1 MKEMMMFK
9 RSVIAMAC
17 IFALSACGGG
27 GGGSPDVKSADT
39 LSKPAAPV
47 VAEDV
52 EEEVLPKEKK
62 DEEAVGG
69 APQADTQDTTAGKGG
84 QDMAAVSEENTGN
97 GGAATTDKPK
107 NEDEGA
113 QNDMPQ
119 NAADTD
125 SFTPNHTPASNM
137 PAGNME
143 NQAPDNGE
151 SAQPANQPDMANA
164 ADGMQGDDPSAGGQ
178 NAGNTA
184 AAESANQTGNNQP
197 AGSSDSAPASNPAP
211 ANGGSNF
218 GRVDLANG
226 IKLDSG
232 SENVTLT
239 HCKDKVCGSDF
250 LDEEAPSKSEFES
263 LSDEKKIEKY
273 KKDGEKFTNLV
284 ATEVQANGVN
294 KYVIIYKDKSAS
306 SSSAR
311 FRRSARLRRSLP
323 AEMPLIPVNQADTL
337 IVDGEAVSLT
347 GHSGN
352 IFAPEGNYRYL
363 TYGAE
368 KLSGGSYAL
377 RVQGEPAKGEMLAGT
392 AVYNGEVLHFHTEN
406 GRPYPTRGRFAAK
419 VDFGS
424 KSVDGIIDS
433 GDDLHMGTQKF
444 KAAIDGNGFKGTWTE
459 NGSGDVSGRF
469 YGPGGEEVAGKYS
482 YRPTDAEKGGFGVF
496 AGKKEQD

>member
-1 MKEMMMFK
+1 MFE

-47 VAEDV
+47 VAEK
-52 EEEVLPKEKK
+52 ETEVKE
-62 DEEAVGG
+62 D
-69 APQADTQDTTAGKGG
+69 APQAGSQGQGAPSTQGS
-84 QDMAAVSEENTGN
+84 QDMAAVSAENTGN

-107 NEDEGA
+107 NEDEGP

-119 NAADTD
+119 N
-125 SFTPNHTPASNM
+125 S
-137 PAGNME
+137 
-143 NQAPDNGE
+143 
-151 SAQPANQPDMANA
+151 
-164 ADGMQGDDPSAGGQ
+164 
-178 NAGNTA
+178 
-184 AAESANQTGNNQP
+184 AESANQTGNNQP
-197 AGSSDSAPASNPAP
+197 ADSSDSAPASNPAP

-226 IKLDSG
+226 VLIDGPSQ
-232 SENVTLT
+232 NITLT
-239 HCKDKVCGSDF
+239 HCKGDSCNGDNL
-250 LDEEAPSKSEFES
+250 LDEEAPSKSEFENLNES
-263 LSDEKKIEKY
+263 ERIEKY
-273 KKDGEKFTNLV
+273 KKDGKSDKFTNLV
-284 ATEVQANGVN
+284 ATAVQANGTN

-311 FRRSARLRRSLP
+311 FRRSARSRRSLP

-368 KLSGGSYAL
+368 KLPGGSYAL

-406 GRPYPTRGRFAAK
+406 GRPSPSGGRFAAK

-444 KAAIDGNGFKGTWTE
+444 KAVIDGNGFKGTWTE
-459 NGSGDVSGRF
+459 NGGGDVSGRF
-469 YGPGGEEVAGKYS
+469 YGPAGEEVAGKYS

>member
-1 MKEMMMFK
+1 MFE

-47 VAEDV
+47 VAEK
-52 EEEVLPKEKK
+52 ETEVKE
-62 DEEAVGG
+62 D
-69 APQADTQDTTAGKGG
+69 APQAGSQGQGAPSTQGS
-84 QDMAAVSEENTGN
+84 QDMAAVSAENTGN

-107 NEDEGA
+107 NEDEGP

-119 NAADTD
+119 N
-125 SFTPNHTPASNM
+125 S
-137 PAGNME
+137 
-143 NQAPDNGE
+143 
-151 SAQPANQPDMANA
+151 
-164 ADGMQGDDPSAGGQ
+164 
-178 NAGNTA
+178 
-184 AAESANQTGNNQP
+184 AESANQTGNNQP
-197 AGSSDSAPASNPAP
+197 ADSSDSAPASNPAP

-226 IKLDSG
+226 VLIDGPSQ
-232 SENVTLT
+232 NITLT
-239 HCKDKVCGSDF
+239 HCKGDSCNGDNL
-250 LDEEAPSKSEFES
+250 LDEEAPSKSEFENLNES
-263 LSDEKKIEKY
+263 ERIEKY
-273 KKDGEKFTNLV
+273 KKDGKSDKFTNLV
-284 ATEVQANGVN
+284 ATAVQANGTN

-311 FRRSARLRRSLP
+311 FRRSARSRRSLP

-368 KLSGGSYAL
+368 KLPGGSYAL

-406 GRPYPTRGRFAAK
+406 GRPYSTRGRFAAK

-459 NGSGDVSGRF
+459 NGGGDVSGRF
-469 YGPGGEEVAGKYS
+469 YGPAGEEVAGKYS

>member
-1 MKEMMMFK
+1 MFK

-17 IFALSACGGG
+17 IVALSACGGG

-39 LSKPAAPV
+39 PSKPAAPV
-47 VAEDV
+47 VSEKETEAKED
-52 EEEVLPKEKK
+52 
-62 DEEAVGG
+62 
-69 APQADTQDTTAGKGG
+69 APQAGSQGQGAPSAQGS

-97 GGAATTDKPK
+97 GGAATADNPK

-113 QNDMPQ
+113 QDDMPQ

-125 SFTPNHTPASNM
+125 SLTPNHTPASNM
-137 PAGNME
+137 PAVNME
-143 NQAPDNGE
+143 NQAPDTGE

-164 ADGMQGDDPSAGGQ
+164 VDGMQGDDPSAGGE

-184 AAESANQTGNNQP
+184 AQGANQTGNNQA
-197 AGSSDSAPASNPAP
+197 AGSSDPTPASNPATTNSGGDFGRTNV
-211 ANGGSNF
+211 ANGVLIDGPSQN
-218 GRVDLANG
+218 
-226 IKLDSG
+226 I
-232 SENVTLT
+232 TLT
-239 HCKDKVCGSDF
+239 HCKGDSCNGDNL
-250 LDEEAPSKSEFES
+250 LDEEAPSKSEFEK
-263 LSDEKKIEKY
+263 LSDEEKIKRY
-273 KKDGEKFTNLV
+273 KKDEQRENFVGLV
-284 ATEVQANGVN
+284 ADRVKKDGTN
-294 KYVIIYKDKSAS
+294 KYIIFYTDKPPT
-306 SSSAR
+306 
-311 FRRSARLRRSLP
+311 RSARSRRSLP

-377 RVQGEPAKGEMLAGT
+377 RVQGEPAKGEMLAGA

-444 KAAIDGNGFKGTWTE
+444 KAAINGNGFKGTWTE
-459 NGSGDVSGRF
+459 NGGGDVSGKF
-469 YGPGGEEVAGKYS
+469 YGPAGEEVAGKYS

>member
-1 MKEMMMFK
+1 MFE

-47 VAEDV
+47 VAEK
-52 EEEVLPKEKK
+52 ETEVKE
-62 DEEAVGG
+62 D
-69 APQADTQDTTAGKGG
+69 APQAGSQGQGAPSTQGS
-84 QDMAAVSEENTGN
+84 QDMAAVSAENTGN

-107 NEDEGA
+107 NEDEGP
-113 QNDMPQ
+113 QNDMLQ
-119 NAADTD
+119 N
-125 SFTPNHTPASNM
+125 S
-137 PAGNME
+137 
-143 NQAPDNGE
+143 
-151 SAQPANQPDMANA
+151 
-164 ADGMQGDDPSAGGQ
+164 
-178 NAGNTA
+178 
-184 AAESANQTGNNQP
+184 AESANQTGNNQP
-197 AGSSDSAPASNPAP
+197 ADSSDSAPASNPAP

-226 IKLDSG
+226 VLIDGPSQ
-232 SENVTLT
+232 NITLT
-239 HCKDKVCGSDF
+239 HCKGDSCNGDNL
-250 LDEEAPSKSEFES
+250 LDEEAPSKSEFENLNES
-263 LSDEKKIEKY
+263 ERIEKY
-273 KKDGEKFTNLV
+273 KKDGKSDKFTNLV
-284 ATEVQANGVN
+284 ATAVQANGTN

-306 SSSAR
+306 SSFAR
-311 FRRSARLRRSLP
+311 FRRSARSRRSLP

-368 KLSGGSYAL
+368 KLPGGSYAL

-406 GRPYPTRGRFAAK
+406 GRPYPTRGKFAAK

-459 NGSGDVSGRF
+459 NGGGDVSGRF
-469 YGPGGEEVAGKYS
+469 YGPAGEEVAGKYS

>member
-97 GGAATTDKPK
+97 GGAATADNPK

-113 QNDMPQ
+113 QDDMPQ

-125 SFTPNHTPASNM
+125 SLTPNHTPASNM
-137 PAGNME
+137 PAVNME
-143 NQAPDNGE
+143 
-151 SAQPANQPDMANA
+151 NQPDMANT
-164 ADGMQGDDPSAGGQ
+164 ADGMQGDDPSAGE

-184 AAESANQTGNNQP
+184 AQGANQAGNNQA
-197 AGSSDSAPASNPAP
+197 AGSSDSTPASNPATTNSGGDFGRTNV
-211 ANGGSNF
+211 ANGVLIDGPSQN
-218 GRVDLANG
+218 
-226 IKLDSG
+226 I
-232 SENVTLT
+232 TLT
-239 HCKDKVCGSDF
+239 HCKGDSCSGDNL
-250 LDEEAPSKSEFES
+250 LDEEAPSKSEFEK
-263 LSDEKKIEKY
+263 LSDADKINNY
-273 KKDGEKFTNLV
+273 KKDGKNNNKFVGLV
-284 ATEVQANGVN
+284 ADRVKKDGTN
-294 KYVIIYKDKSAS
+294 KYIIFYTDKPPT
-306 SSSAR
+306 
-311 FRRSARLRRSLP
+311 RSARSRRSLP

-459 NGSGDVSGRF
+459 NGGGDVSGRF

>member
-1 MKEMMMFK
+1 MFK

-17 IFALSACGGG
+17 IVALSACGGG

-39 LSKPAAPV
+39 PSKPAAPV
-47 VAEDV
+47 VAEK
-52 EEEVLPKEKK
+52 ETEVKE
-62 DEEAVGG
+62 D
-69 APQADTQDTTAGKGG
+69 APQAGSQGQGAPSAQGS
-84 QDMAAVSEENTGN
+84 QDMAAVSAENTGN

-107 NEDEGA
+107 NEDEGP

-125 SFTPNHTPASNM
+125 SLTPNHTPAPNM
-137 PAGNME
+137 PTGDMG
-143 NQAPDNGE
+143 NQAPDYGE
-151 SAQPANQPDMANA
+151 SAQPENQPDAANA
-164 ADGMQGDDPSAGGQ
+164 GDGMQGDDPSAGGE

-184 AAESANQTGNNQP
+184 AQGTNQAENNQA
-197 AGSSDSAPASNPAP
+197 AGSQNPASSTNPSTT
-211 ANGGSNF
+211 NSGGDF
-218 GRVDLANG
+218 GRT
-226 IKLDSG
+226 
-232 SENVTLT
+232 NVGNSVVIDGPSQNITLT
-239 HCKDKVCGSDF
+239 HCKDTVCGSNF
-250 LDEEAPSKSEFES
+250 LAEEAPSKSEFES
-263 LSDEKKIEKY
+263 LDDSGRINKY
-273 KKDGEKFTNLV
+273 KKDGQDKFTNLV
-284 ATEVQANGVN
+284 ATEVKANGTN
-294 KYVIIYKDKSAS
+294 KYVIIYKDKST
-306 SSSAR
+306 SSAR
-311 FRRSARLRRSLP
+311 VRRSARSRRSLP

-377 RVQGEPAKGEMLAGT
+377 SVQGEPAKGEMLAGA
-392 AVYNGEVLHFHTEN
+392 AVYNGEVLHFHMEN
-406 GRPYPTRGRFAAK
+406 GRPSPFRGRFAAK

-444 KAAIDGNGFKGTWTE
+444 KAAIDGNGFKGNWTE
-459 NGSGDVSGRF
+459 NGGGDVSGRF
-469 YGPGGEEVAGKYS
+469 YGPTGEEVAGKYS

>member
-1 MKEMMMFK
+1 MFK

-97 GGAATTDKPK
+97 GGAATADNPK
-107 NEDEGA
+107 NEDEA

-125 SFTPNHTPASNM
+125 SLTPNHTPAPNM

-143 NQAPDNGE
+143 NQAPDAGE

-164 ADGMQGDDPSAGGQ
+164 ADGIQGDDPSAGE

-184 AAESANQTGNNQP
+184 SAESANQTGNNQP

-218 GRVDLANG
+218 GRT
-226 IKLDSG
+226 
-232 SENVTLT
+232 NVGNSVVIDGPSQNITLT
-239 HCKDKVCGSDF
+239 HCKGDSCDNGNL
-250 LDEEAPSKSEFES
+250 LDEEAPSKSEFEK
-263 LSDEKKIEKY
+263 LSESERMEKY
-273 KKDGEKFTNLV
+273 KKDGKSNKFTGFV
-284 ATEVQANGVN
+284 ADRLQMKGTNQ
-294 KYVIIYKDKSAS
+294 YIIFYKPKPT
-306 SSSAR
+306 SSAR
-311 FRRSARLRRSLP
+311 FRRSARSRRSLP

-368 KLSGGSYAL
+368 KLPGGSYAL
-377 RVQGEPAKGEMLAGT
+377 RVQGEPSKGEMLAGT

-406 GRPYPTRGRFAAK
+406 GRPSPSRGRFAAK

-433 GDDLHMGTQKF
+433 GDGLHMGTQKF

-459 NGSGDVSGRF
+459 NGGGDVSGKF
-469 YGPGGEEVAGKYS
+469 YGPAGEEVAGKYS

>member
-1 MKEMMMFK
+1 MFE

-39 LSKPAAPV
+39 PSKPAAPV
-47 VAEDV
+47 VAEK
-52 EEEVLPKEKK
+52 ETEVKE
-62 DEEAVGG
+62 D
-69 APQADTQDTTAGKGG
+69 APQAGSQGQGAPSTQGS
-84 QDMAAVSEENTGN
+84 QDMAAVSAENTGN
-97 GGAATTDKPK
+97 GGSATTDKPK

-125 SFTPNHTPASNM
+125 SLTPNHTPAPNM
-137 PAGNME
+137 PTGDMG
-143 NQAPDNGE
+143 NQAPDAGE

-164 ADGMQGDDPSAGGQ
+164 ADGIQGDDPSAGE

-184 AAESANQTGNNQP
+184 SAESANQTGNNQS

-211 ANGGSNF
+211 ANGGGDF

-226 IKLDSG
+226 IKLDGG

-239 HCKDKVCGSDF
+239 HCKDKVCDRDF
-250 LDEEAPSKSEFES
+250 LDEEAPPKSEFES
-263 LSDEKKIEKY
+263 LDDSGRINKY
-273 KKDGEKFTNLV
+273 KKDGQDKFTNLV
-284 ATEVQANGVN
+284 ATEVKANGTN
-294 KYVIIYKDKSAS
+294 KYVIIYKDKST
-306 SSSAR
+306 SSAR
-311 FRRSARLRRSLP
+311 VRRSARSRRSLP

-337 IVDGEAVSLT
+337 IVDGKAVSLT

>member
-1 MKEMMMFK
+1 MFK

-17 IFALSACGGG
+17 IVALSACGGG

-39 LSKPAAPV
+39 PSKPAAPV
-47 VAEDV
+47 VAEK
-52 EEEVLPKEKK
+52 ETEVKE
-62 DEEAVGG
+62 D
-69 APQADTQDTTAGKGG
+69 APQAGSQGQGAPSTQGS
-84 QDMAAVSEENTGN
+84 QDMAAVSAENTGN

-107 NEDEGA
+107 NEDEGP

-119 NAADTD
+119 NA
-125 SFTPNHTPASNM
+125 
-137 PAGNME
+137 
-143 NQAPDNGE
+143 
-151 SAQPANQPDMANA
+151 
-164 ADGMQGDDPSAGGQ
+164 
-178 NAGNTA
+178 GNTA
-184 AAESANQTGNNQP
+184 AQGTNQAENNQVG
-197 AGSSDSAPASNPAP
+197 GSQNPAP
-211 ANGGSNF
+211 SSNPNATNGGNF

-226 IKLDSG
+226 VLIDGPSQ
-232 SENVTLT
+232 NITLT
-239 HCKDKVCGSDF
+239 HCKSDSCNGDN
-250 LDEEAPSKSEFES
+250 LLSEEAPSKSEFEQ
-263 LSDEKKIEKY
+263 LSDEDKIKKY
-273 KKDGEKFTNLV
+273 KKDGEKFTGLV
-284 ATEVQANGVN
+284 ADRLQMKGTNQ
-294 KYVIIYKDKSAS
+294 YIIFYKPKTT
-306 SSSAR
+306 SSAR
-311 FRRSARLRRSLP
+311 FRRSARSRRSLP
-323 AEMPLIPVNQADTL
+323 AEMPLISVNQADTL

-377 RVQGEPAKGEMLAGT
+377 SVQGEPAKGEMLAGT

-406 GRPYPTRGRFAAK
+406 GRSYPTKGRFAAK

-433 GDDLHMGTQKF
+433 GDDLHMGKQKF

-459 NGSGDVSGRF
+459 NGGGDVSGRF
-469 YGPGGEEVAGKYS
+469 YGPAGEEVAGKYS

>member
-1 MKEMMMFK
+1 MFK

-39 LSKPAAPV
+39 PSKPAAPV
-47 VAEDV
+47 VAEK
-52 EEEVLPKEKK
+52 ETEVKE
-62 DEEAVGG
+62 D
-69 APQADTQDTTAGKGG
+69 APQAGSQGQGAPSTQGS
-84 QDMAAVSEENTGN
+84 QDMAAVSAENTGN
-97 GGAATTDKPK
+97 GGAATTDNPK

-119 NAADTD
+119 NAA
-125 SFTPNHTPASNM
+125 
-137 PAGNME
+137 
-143 NQAPDNGE
+143 
-151 SAQPANQPDMANA
+151 
-164 ADGMQGDDPSAGGQ
+164 
-178 NAGNTA
+178 
-184 AAESANQTGNNQP
+184 ESANQTGNNQP
-197 AGSSDSAPASNPAP
+197 AGSQNPAP
-211 ANGGSNF
+211 STNPNATNGGGNF

-226 IKLDSG
+226 VLIDGPSQ
-232 SENVTLT
+232 NITLT
-239 HCKDKVCGSDF
+239 HCKGDSCNGDN
-250 LDEEAPSKSEFES
+250 LLAEEAPSKSEFEK
-263 LSDEKKIEKY
+263 LSDEDKISNY
-273 KKDGEKFTNLV
+273 KKDGKDKFVGLIADRVKKDGT
-284 ATEVQANGVN
+284 N
-294 KYVIIYKDKSAS
+294 KYIIFYTDKPPT
-306 SSSAR
+306 
-311 FRRSARLRRSLP
+311 RSARSRRSLP
-323 AEMPLIPVNQADTL
+323 AEIPLIPVNQADTL

-347 GHSGN
+347 GYSGN

-368 KLSGGSYAL
+368 KLSGGSYAF

-392 AVYNGEVLHFHTEN
+392 AVYNGEVLHFHMEN

-433 GDDLHMGTQKF
+433 GDDLHMGKQKF

-459 NGSGDVSGRF
+459 NGGGDVSGRF
-469 YGPGGEEVAGKYS
+469 YGPAGEEVAGKYS

>member
-1 MKEMMMFK
+1 MFE

-39 LSKPAAPV
+39 PSKPAAPV
-47 VAEDV
+47 VAEK
-52 EEEVLPKEKK
+52 ETEVKE
-62 DEEAVGG
+62 D
-69 APQADTQDTTAGKGG
+69 APQAGSQGQGAPSTQGS
-84 QDMAAVSEENTGN
+84 QDMAAVSAENTGN

-107 NEDEGA
+107 NEDEGP

-119 NAADTD
+119 NA
-125 SFTPNHTPASNM
+125 
-137 PAGNME
+137 
-143 NQAPDNGE
+143 
-151 SAQPANQPDMANA
+151 
-164 ADGMQGDDPSAGGQ
+164 
-178 NAGNTA
+178 GNTA
-184 AAESANQTGNNQP
+184 AQGTNQAENNQVG
-197 AGSSDSAPASNPAP
+197 GSQNPAP
-211 ANGGSNF
+211 SSNPNATNGGNF

-226 IKLDSG
+226 VLIDGPSQ
-232 SENVTLT
+232 NITLT
-239 HCKDKVCGSDF
+239 HCKSDSCNGDN
-250 LDEEAPSKSEFES
+250 LLSEEAPSKSEFEQ
-263 LSDEKKIEKY
+263 LSDEDKIKKY
-273 KKDGEKFTNLV
+273 KKDGEKFTGLV
-284 ATEVQANGVN
+284 ADRLQMKGTNQ
-294 KYVIIYKDKSAS
+294 YIIFYKPKTT
-306 SSSAR
+306 SSAR
-311 FRRSARLRRSLP
+311 FRRSARSRRSLP

-377 RVQGEPAKGEMLAGT
+377 SVQGEPAKGEMLAGT

-406 GRPYPTRGRFAAK
+406 GRSYPTKGRFAAK

-433 GDDLHMGTQKF
+433 GDDLHMGKQKF

-459 NGSGDVSGRF
+459 TSGGDVSGKF
-469 YGPGGEEVAGKYS
+469 YGPAGEEVAGKYS

>member
-1 MKEMMMFK
+1 MFK

-39 LSKPAAPV
+39 PSKPAAPV

-69 APQADTQDTTAGKGG
+69 APQADTQDATAGKGG
-84 QDMAAVSEENTGN
+84 QDMAAVSAENTGN
-97 GGAATTDKPK
+97 GGAAATDKPK
-107 NEDEGA
+107 NEDEGP

-125 SFTPNHTPASNM
+125 SLTPNHTPAPNM
-137 PAGNME
+137 PTVDMG
-143 NQAPDNGE
+143 NQAPDAGE
-151 SAQPANQPDMANA
+151 SAQPENQPNMANT
-164 ADGMQGDDPSAGGQ
+164 ADGMQGDDSSAGGET
-178 NAGNTA
+178 TA
-184 AAESANQTGNNQP
+184 DMAAQGANQAENNQA
-197 AGSSDSAPASNPAP
+197 AGSSDSTPASNPATT
-211 ANGGSNF
+211 NSGDDF
-218 GRVDLANG
+218 GRT
-226 IKLDSG
+226 
-232 SENVTLT
+232 NVGNSVVIDGPSQNITLT
-239 HCKDKVCGSDF
+239 HCKDKVCSSEL
-250 LDEEAPSKSEFES
+250 LDEEVLLKSEFEK
-263 LSDEKKIEKY
+263 LSNEEKIKQY
-273 KKDGEKFTNLV
+273 KKDGRDKFTNLV

-306 SSSAR
+306 SAQ
-311 FRRSARLRRSLP
+311 FRRSARSRRSLP
-323 AEMPLIPVNQADTL
+323 TEMPLIPINQADTL

-377 RVQGEPAKGEMLAGT
+377 SVQGEPAKGEMLAGT

-406 GRPYPTRGRFAAK
+406 GRSYPTRGRFAAK

-459 NGSGDVSGRF
+459 NGGGDVSGKF
-469 YGPGGEEVAGKYS
+469 YGPAGEEVAGKYS

>member
-1 MKEMMMFK
+1 MFK

-47 VAEDV
+47 VSEKETEAKED
-52 EEEVLPKEKK
+52 
-62 DEEAVGG
+62 
-69 APQADTQDTTAGKGG
+69 APQAGSQGQGAPSAQGG

-97 GGAATTDKPK
+97 GGAAATDKPK

-125 SFTPNHTPASNM
+125 SLTPNHTPASNM

-143 NQAPDNGE
+143 NQAPDAGE
-151 SAQPANQPDMANA
+151 SEQPANQPDMANT
-164 ADGMQGDDPSAGGQ
+164 ADGMQGDDPSAGGE

-184 AAESANQTGNNQP
+184 AQGTNQAENNQVG
-197 AGSSDSAPASNPAP
+197 GSQNPAP
-211 ANGGSNF
+211 SSNPNATNGGNF

-226 IKLDSG
+226 VLIDGPSQ
-232 SENVTLT
+232 NITLT
-239 HCKDKVCGSDF
+239 HCKSDSCNGDN
-250 LDEEAPSKSEFES
+250 LLSEEAPSKSEFEQ
-263 LSDEKKIEKY
+263 LSDEDKIKKY
-273 KKDGEKFTNLV
+273 KKDGEKFTGLV
-284 ATEVQANGVN
+284 ADRLQMKGTNQ
-294 KYVIIYKDKSAS
+294 YIIFYKPKTT
-306 SSSAR
+306 SSAR
-311 FRRSARLRRSLP
+311 FRRSARSRRSLP

-377 RVQGEPAKGEMLAGT
+377 SVQGKPAKGEMLAGT

-406 GRPYPTRGRFAAK
+406 GRSYPTRGRFAAK

-444 KAAIDGNGFKGTWTE
+444 KAAIDGNGFKGNWTE
-459 NGSGDVSGRF
+459 NGGGDVSGRF
-469 YGPGGEEVAGKYS
+469 YGPAGEEVAGKYS

>member
-1 MKEMMMFK
+1 MFK

-84 QDMAAVSEENTGN
+84 QDMAAVSAENTGN

-107 NEDEGA
+107 NEDEGP

-125 SFTPNHTPASNM
+125 SSTSNYTPAPNM
-137 PAGNME
+137 PAGDME

-151 SAQPANQPDMANA
+151 SAQPANQPDMENA
-164 ADGMQGDDPSAGGQ
+164 ADGIQGDDPSAGGE

-184 AAESANQTGNNQP
+184 AQGTNQAENNQA
-197 AGSSDSAPASNPAP
+197 AGSSDSASASNPAP
-211 ANGGSNF
+211 ANGGGDF

-226 IKLDSG
+226 IKLDGG

-250 LDEEAPSKSEFES
+250 LDEEAPSKSEFEK
-263 LSDEKKIEKY
+263 LSNEEKINKY
-273 KKDGEKFTNLV
+273 KKNGGKFTGLV
-284 ATEVQANGVN
+284 ATRVENNGLN
-294 KYVIIYKDKSAS
+294 QYTIIYQAQPT
-306 SSSAR
+306 
-311 FRRSARLRRSLP
+311 RSARSRRSRRSLP

-406 GRPYPTRGRFAAK
+406 GHSYPTKGRFAAK

-433 GDDLHMGTQKF
+433 GDDLHMGKQKF

-459 NGSGDVSGRF
+459 NGGGDVSGRF
-469 YGPGGEEVAGKYS
+469 YGPAGEEVAGKYS

>member
-1 MKEMMMFK
+1 MFE

-39 LSKPAAPV
+39 PSKPAAPV
-47 VAEDV
+47 VAE
-52 EEEVLPKEKK
+52 KETDAKE
-62 DEEAVGG
+62 D
-69 APQADTQDTTAGKGG
+69 APQAGSQGQGAPSAQGS

-97 GGAATTDKPK
+97 GGAATADNPK

-119 NAADTD
+119 NAA
-125 SFTPNHTPASNM
+125 
-137 PAGNME
+137 
-143 NQAPDNGE
+143 
-151 SAQPANQPDMANA
+151 
-164 ADGMQGDDPSAGGQ
+164 
-178 NAGNTA
+178 
-184 AAESANQTGNNQP
+184 ESANQTGNNQP
-197 AGSSDSAPASNPAP
+197 AGSQNPAP
-211 ANGGSNF
+211 STNPNATNGGGDFGRTNVANGVLIDGPSQN
-218 GRVDLANG
+218 
-226 IKLDSG
+226 I
-232 SENVTLT
+232 TLT
-239 HCKDKVCGSDF
+239 HCKDTVCGSNF
-250 LDEEAPSKSEFES
+250 LAEEAPSKSEFES
-263 LSDEKKIEKY
+263 LDDSGRINKY
-273 KKDGEKFTNLV
+273 KKDGQDKFTNLV
-284 ATEVQANGVN
+284 ATEVKANGTN
-294 KYVIIYKDKSAS
+294 KYVIIYKDKST
-306 SSSAR
+306 SSAR
-311 FRRSARLRRSLP
+311 VRRSARSRRSLP

-377 RVQGEPAKGEMLAGT
+377 SVQGKPAKGEMLAGT

-406 GRPYPTRGRFAAK
+406 GRSYPTRGRFAAK

-444 KAAIDGNGFKGTWTE
+444 KAAIDGNGFKGNWTE
-459 NGSGDVSGRF
+459 SGGGDVSGRF
-469 YGPGGEEVAGKYS
+469 YGPAGEEVAGKYS

>member
-9 RSVIAMAC
+9 HSVIAMAC

-39 LSKPAAPV
+39 PSKPAAPV
-47 VAEDV
+47 VFEKETEAKED
-52 EEEVLPKEKK
+52 
-62 DEEAVGG
+62 
-69 APQADTQDTTAGKGG
+69 APQAGSQGQGAPSAQGS

-97 GGAATTDKPK
+97 GGAATADKPK

-113 QNDMPQ
+113 QDDMPQ
-119 NAADTD
+119 KAADTD
-125 SFTPNHTPASNM
+125 SLTPNHTPAPNM
-137 PAGNME
+137 PAGDMG
-143 NQAPDNGE
+143 NQAPDSGE

-164 ADGMQGDDPSAGGQ
+164 ADGIQGDDPSVGE
-178 NAGNTA
+178 NAGDQA
-184 AAESANQTGNNQP
+184 ANQAENNQVG
-197 AGSSDSAPASNPAP
+197 GSQNPAP
-211 ANGGSNF
+211 STNPSTTNGGDF

-226 IKLDSG
+226 IKLDGG

-250 LDEEAPSKSEFES
+250 LDEEAPPKSEFES
-263 LSDEKKIEKY
+263 LSDEERIKKY
-273 KKDGEKFTNLV
+273 KKNGGKFTGLV
-284 ATEVQANGVN
+284 ATRVENNGLN
-294 KYVIIYKDKSAS
+294 QYTIIYQAQPT
-306 SSSAR
+306 
-311 FRRSARLRRSLP
+311 RSARSRRSRRSLP

-368 KLSGGSYAL
+368 KLPGGSYAL
-377 RVQGEPAKGEMLAGT
+377 SVQGEPAKGEMLAGT

-406 GRPYPTRGRFAAK
+406 GRPYPSRGRFAAK

-459 NGSGDVSGRF
+459 NGSGDVSGKF
-469 YGPGGEEVAGKYS
+469 YGPAGEEVAGKYS

>member
-1 MKEMMMFK
+1 MFK

-39 LSKPAAPV
+39 PSKPAAPV
-47 VAEDV
+47 VAE
-52 EEEVLPKEKK
+52 KET
-62 DEEAVGG
+62 EAKED
-69 APQADTQDTTAGKGG
+69 APQAGSQGQGAPSTQGS
-84 QDMAAVSEENTGN
+84 QDMAAVSAENTGN
-97 GGAATTDKPK
+97 GGAATTDNPK

-119 NAADTD
+119 NAA
-125 SFTPNHTPASNM
+125 
-137 PAGNME
+137 
-143 NQAPDNGE
+143 
-151 SAQPANQPDMANA
+151 
-164 ADGMQGDDPSAGGQ
+164 
-178 NAGNTA
+178 
-184 AAESANQTGNNQP
+184 ESANQTGNNQP
-197 AGSSDSAPASNPAP
+197 AGSQNPAP
-211 ANGGSNF
+211 STNPNATNGGGNF

-226 IKLDSG
+226 VLIDGPSQ
-232 SENVTLT
+232 NITLT
-239 HCKDKVCGSDF
+239 HCKGDSCNGDNL
-250 LDEEAPSKSEFES
+250 LDEEAPSKSEFEK
-263 LSDEKKIEKY
+263 LSESERMEKY
-273 KKDGEKFTNLV
+273 KKDGKDKFVGLV
-284 ATEVQANGVN
+284 ATTVKMEGTN
-294 KYVIIYKDKSAS
+294 KYIIFYTDKPPT
-306 SSSAR
+306 
-311 FRRSARLRRSLP
+311 RSARSRRSLP
-323 AEMPLIPVNQADTL
+323 VEMPLIPVNQTDTL

-406 GRPYPTRGRFAAK
+406 GRSYPTKGRFAAK

-459 NGSGDVSGRF
+459 NGGGDVSGRF
-469 YGPGGEEVAGKYS
+469 YGPAGEEVAGKYS

>member
-9 RSVIAMAC
+9 HSVIAMAC

-47 VAEDV
+47 VSEKETEAKED
-52 EEEVLPKEKK
+52 
-62 DEEAVGG
+62 
-69 APQADTQDTTAGKGG
+69 APQAGSQGQGAPSAQGS

-97 GGAATTDKPK
+97 GGAATADNPK

-113 QNDMPQ
+113 QDDMPQ
-119 NAADTD
+119 KAAGTD
-125 SFTPNHTPASNM
+125 SLTPNHTPAPNM

-143 NQAPDNGE
+143 NQ
-151 SAQPANQPDMANA
+151 PDMANT
-164 ADGMQGDDPSAGGQ
+164 ADGMHGDDPSAGGE

-184 AAESANQTGNNQP
+184 AQGVNQAENNQA
-197 AGSSDSAPASNPAP
+197 AGSSDSTPASNPAP
-211 ANGGSNF
+211 TNGGGDFGRTNVANGVLIDGPSQN
-218 GRVDLANG
+218 
-226 IKLDSG
+226 I
-232 SENVTLT
+232 TLT
-239 HCKDKVCGSDF
+239 HCKGDSCNGDNL

-263 LSDEKKIEKY
+263 LNDSGRIDKY
-273 KKDGEKFTNLV
+273 KKDGQDKFTNLV
-284 ATEVQANGVN
+284 ATKVEKKGLN
-294 KYVIIYKDKSAS
+294 KYIIFYTDNPPT
-306 SSSAR
+306 
-311 FRRSARLRRSLP
+311 RSARSRRSLP

-337 IVDGEAVSLT
+337 IVDGEAVILT

-392 AVYNGEVLHFHTEN
+392 AVYNGEVLHFHMEN
-406 GRPYPTRGRFAAK
+406 GRPYPSRGRFAAK

-444 KAAIDGNGFKGTWTE
+444 KAVIDGNGFKGTWTE

-469 YGPGGEEVAGKYS
+469 YGPAGEEVAGKYS

>member
-1 MKEMMMFK
+1 MFK

-47 VAEDV
+47 VSEKETEAKED
-52 EEEVLPKEKK
+52 
-62 DEEAVGG
+62 
-69 APQADTQDTTAGKGG
+69 APQAGSQGQGAPSAQGS

-97 GGAATTDKPK
+97 GGAATADNPK

-113 QNDMPQ
+113 QDDMPQ
-119 NAADTD
+119 KAAGTD
-125 SFTPNHTPASNM
+125 SSTPNHTPAPNM

-143 NQAPDNGE
+143 NQ
-151 SAQPANQPDMANA
+151 PDMANT
-164 ADGMQGDDPSAGGQ
+164 ADGMQGDDPSAGE

-184 AAESANQTGNNQP
+184 AQGANQAENNQA
-197 AGSSDSAPASNPAP
+197 AGSQNPASSTNPSTT
-211 ANGGSNF
+211 NSGGDF
-218 GRVDLANG
+218 GRT
-226 IKLDSG
+226 
-232 SENVTLT
+232 NVGNSVVIDGPSQNITLT
-239 HCKDKVCGSDF
+239 HCKDKVCGSEF
-250 LDEEAPSKSEFES
+250 LYEEAPSKSEFEK
-263 LSDEKKIEKY
+263 LSNEEKINKY
-273 KKDGEKFTNLV
+273 KKNGGKFTGLV
-284 ATEVQANGVN
+284 ATRVENNGLN
-294 KYVIIYKDKSAS
+294 QYTIIYQAQPT
-306 SSSAR
+306 
-311 FRRSARLRRSLP
+311 RSARSRRSRRSLP

-377 RVQGEPAKGEMLAGT
+377 SVQGEPAKGEMLAGA
-392 AVYNGEVLHFHTEN
+392 AVYNGEVLHFHMEN
-406 GRPYPTRGRFAAK
+406 GRPSPFRGRFAAK

-444 KAAIDGNGFKGTWTE
+444 KAAIDGNGFKGNWTE
-459 NGSGDVSGRF
+459 NGGGDVSGRF
-469 YGPGGEEVAGKYS
+469 YGPTGEEVAGKYS

>member
-1 MKEMMMFK
+1 MFK

-47 VAEDV
+47 VSEKETEAKED
-52 EEEVLPKEKK
+52 
-62 DEEAVGG
+62 
-69 APQADTQDTTAGKGG
+69 APQAGSQGQGAPSAQGG

-97 GGAATTDKPK
+97 GGAAATDKPK

-125 SFTPNHTPASNM
+125 SLTPNHTPASNM

-151 SAQPANQPDMANA
+151 SAQPENQPDAANA
-164 ADGMQGDDPSAGGQ
+164 GDGIQGDDPSAGGE

-211 ANGGSNF
+211 ANGGGDF
-218 GRVDLANG
+218 GRT
-226 IKLDSG
+226 
-232 SENVTLT
+232 NVGNSVVIDGPSQNITLT
-239 HCKDKVCGSDF
+239 HCKGDSCDGDNL
-250 LDEEAPSKSEFES
+250 LDEEAPSKSEFDNLSES
-263 LSDEKKIEKY
+263 ERMEKY
-273 KKDGEKFTNLV
+273 KKDGKSDKFTGFV
-284 ATEVQANGVN
+284 ADKLQMKGTNQ
-294 KYVIIYKDKSAS
+294 YIIFYKPKTT
-306 SSSAR
+306 SSAR
-311 FRRSARLRRSLP
+311 FRRSARSRRSLP

-337 IVDGEAVSLT
+337 IVDGEAVILT

-368 KLSGGSYAL
+368 KLPGGSYAL

-406 GRPYPTRGRFAAK
+406 GRPSPSRGRFAAK

-433 GDDLHMGTQKF
+433 GDGLHMGTQKF

-459 NGSGDVSGRF
+459 NGGGDVSGRF
-469 YGPGGEEVAGKYS
+469 YGPTGEEVAGKYS
-482 YRPTDAEKGGFGVF
+482 YRPTDAGKGGFGVF
-496 AGKKEQD
+496 VGKKEQD

>member
-1 MKEMMMFK
+1 MFK

-27 GGGSPDVKSADT
+27 GGGSPDVKLADT

-47 VAEDV
+47 VAEDAG
-52 EEEVLPKEKK
+52 EEVLPKEKK

-69 APQADTQDTTAGKGG
+69 APQADTQDATAGENS
-84 QDMAAVSEENTGN
+84 QDMAAVSAENTGN
-97 GGAATTDKPK
+97 GGSATTDKPK
-107 NEDEGA
+107 NEDEGP

-125 SFTPNHTPASNM
+125 SLTPNHTPAPNM
-137 PAGNME
+137 PTGDMG
-143 NQAPDNGE
+143 NQAPDSGE

-164 ADGMQGDDPSAGGQ
+164 ADGIQGDDPSVGE

-184 AAESANQTGNNQP
+184 AQGTNQAENNQA

-226 IKLDSG
+226 IKLDGG

-263 LSDEKKIEKY
+263 LDDSGRINKY
-273 KKDGEKFTNLV
+273 KKDGQDKFTNLV
-284 ATEVQANGVN
+284 ATEVKANGTN
-294 KYVIIYKDKSAS
+294 KYVIIYKDKSTS
-306 SSSAR
+306 SVR
-311 FRRSARLRRSLP
+311 VRRSARSRRSLP

-377 RVQGEPAKGEMLAGT
+377 SVQGEPAKGEMLAGT

-406 GRPYPTRGRFAAK
+406 GRPSPFRGRFAAK

-433 GDDLHMGTQKF
+433 GDDLHMGKQKF
-444 KAAIDGNGFKGTWTE
+444 KAAIDGNGFKGNWTE
-459 NGSGDVSGRF
+459 NGGGDVSGRF
-469 YGPGGEEVAGKYS
+469 YGPAGEEVAGKYS

>member
-1 MKEMMMFK
+1 MAETIPAALNMKGMMMFK

-17 IFALSACGGG
+17 IVALSACGGG

-39 LSKPAAPV
+39 PSKPAAPV
-47 VAEDV
+47 VAEK
-52 EEEVLPKEKK
+52 ETEVKE
-62 DEEAVGG
+62 D
-69 APQADTQDTTAGKGG
+69 APQAGSQGQGAPSTQGS
-84 QDMAAVSEENTGN
+84 QDMAAVSAENTGN

-107 NEDEGA
+107 NEDEGP

-119 NAADTD
+119 NA
-125 SFTPNHTPASNM
+125 
-137 PAGNME
+137 
-143 NQAPDNGE
+143 
-151 SAQPANQPDMANA
+151 
-164 ADGMQGDDPSAGGQ
+164 
-178 NAGNTA
+178 GNTA
-184 AAESANQTGNNQP
+184 AQGTNQAENNQVG
-197 AGSSDSAPASNPAP
+197 GSQNPAP
-211 ANGGSNF
+211 SSNPNATNGGNF

-226 IKLDSG
+226 VLIDGPSQ
-232 SENVTLT
+232 NITLT
-239 HCKDKVCGSDF
+239 HCKSDSCNGDN
-250 LDEEAPSKSEFES
+250 LLSEEAPSKSEFEQ
-263 LSDEKKIEKY
+263 LSDEDKIKKY
-273 KKDGEKFTNLV
+273 KKDGEKFTGLV
-284 ATEVQANGVN
+284 ADRLQMKGTNQ
-294 KYVIIYKDKSAS
+294 YIIFYKPKTT
-306 SSSAR
+306 SSAR
-311 FRRSARLRRSLP
+311 FRRSARSRRSLP

-377 RVQGEPAKGEMLAGT
+377 SVQGKPAKGEMLAGT

-406 GRPYPTRGRFAAK
+406 GRSYPTRGRFAAK

-444 KAAIDGNGFKGTWTE
+444 KAAIDGNGFKGNWTE
-459 NGSGDVSGRF
+459 NGGGDVSGRF
-469 YGPGGEEVAGKYS
+469 YGPAGEEVAGKYS

>member
-1 MKEMMMFK
+1 MFK
-9 RSVIAMAC
+9 RSVIVMAC

-47 VAEDV
+47 VAEDAG
-52 EEEVLPKEKK
+52 EEVLPKEKK

-69 APQADTQDTTAGKGG
+69 APQADTQDATAGENS
-84 QDMAAVSEENTGN
+84 QDMAAVSAENTGN
-97 GGAATTDKPK
+97 GGSATTDKPK
-107 NEDEGA
+107 NEDEGP

-125 SFTPNHTPASNM
+125 SLTPNHTPAPNM
-137 PAGNME
+137 PTGDMG
-143 NQAPDNGE
+143 NQAPDSGE

-164 ADGMQGDDPSAGGQ
+164 ADGIQGDDPSVGE

-184 AAESANQTGNNQP
+184 AQGTNQAENNQA

-226 IKLDSG
+226 IKLDGG

-263 LSDEKKIEKY
+263 LDDSGRINKY
-273 KKDGEKFTNLV
+273 KKDGQDKFTNLV
-284 ATEVQANGVN
+284 ATEVKANGTN
-294 KYVIIYKDKSAS
+294 KYVIIYKDKSTS
-306 SSSAR
+306 SVR
-311 FRRSARLRRSLP
+311 VRRSARSRRSLP

-377 RVQGEPAKGEMLAGT
+377 SVQGEPAKGEMLAGT

-406 GRPYPTRGRFAAK
+406 GRPSPFRGRFAAK

-433 GDDLHMGTQKF
+433 GDDLHMGKQKF
-444 KAAIDGNGFKGTWTE
+444 KAAIDGNGFKGNWTE
-459 NGSGDVSGRF
+459 NGGGDVSGRF
-469 YGPGGEEVAGKYS
+469 YGPAGEEVAGKYS

>member
-1 MKEMMMFK
+1 MFE

-27 GGGSPDVKSADT
+27 GGGSPDVKLADT
-39 LSKPAAPV
+39 PSKPAAPV
-47 VAEDV
+47 VAEK
-52 EEEVLPKEKK
+52 ETEVKE
-62 DEEAVGG
+62 D
-69 APQADTQDTTAGKGG
+69 APQAGSQGQGAPSTQGS
-84 QDMAAVSEENTGN
+84 QDMAAVSAENTGN
-97 GGAATTDKPK
+97 GGSATTDKPK

-125 SFTPNHTPASNM
+125 SLTPDHTTAPNM
-137 PAGNME
+137 PAGDMG

-164 ADGMQGDDPSAGGQ
+164 ADGMQGDNPSAGGE

-211 ANGGSNF
+211 ANGGSDF
-218 GRVDLANG
+218 GRT
-226 IKLDSG
+226 
-232 SENVTLT
+232 NVGNSVVIDGPSQNITLT
-239 HCKDKVCGSDF
+239 HCKGDPCNGDNL
-250 LDEEAPSKSEFES
+250 LDEEAPSKSEFEK
-263 LSDEKKIEKY
+263 LSDAEKINKY
-273 KKDGEKFTNLV
+273 KKNGGKFTGLV
-284 ATEVQANGVN
+284 ATRVENNGLN
-294 KYVIIYKDKSAS
+294 QYTIIYQAQPT
-306 SSSAR
+306 
-311 FRRSARLRRSLP
+311 RSARSRRSLP

-337 IVDGEAVSLT
+337 IVDGEVVSLT

>member
-1 MKEMMMFK
+1 MFE

-47 VAEDV
+47 VSEKETEAKED
-52 EEEVLPKEKK
+52 
-62 DEEAVGG
+62 
-69 APQADTQDTTAGKGG
+69 APQAGSQGQGAPSAQGS

-97 GGAATTDKPK
+97 GGAATADNPK

-113 QNDMPQ
+113 QDDMPQ
-119 NAADTD
+119 KAAGTD
-125 SFTPNHTPASNM
+125 SSTPNHTPAPNM

-143 NQAPDNGE
+143 NQ
-151 SAQPANQPDMANA
+151 PDMANT
-164 ADGMQGDDPSAGGQ
+164 ADRMQGDDPSAGE

-184 AAESANQTGNNQP
+184 AQGANQAENNQA
-197 AGSSDSAPASNPAP
+197 AGSSDSTPASNPAP
-211 ANGGSNF
+211 TNGGGDFGRTNVANGVLIDGPSQN
-218 GRVDLANG
+218 
-226 IKLDSG
+226 I
-232 SENVTLT
+232 TLT
-239 HCKDKVCGSDF
+239 HCKGDSCSGDNL
-250 LDEEAPSKSEFES
+250 LDEEAPSKSEFEK
-263 LSDEKKIEKY
+263 LSDADKINNY
-273 KKDGEKFTNLV
+273 KKDGKNNNKFVGLV
-284 ATEVQANGVN
+284 ADRVKKDGTN
-294 KYVIIYKDKSAS
+294 KYIIFYTDNPPT
-306 SSSAR
+306 
-311 FRRSARLRRSLP
+311 RSARSRRSRRSLP

-406 GRPYPTRGRFAAK
+406 GRPYPSGGRFAAK

-459 NGSGDVSGRF
+459 NGGGDVSGRF
-469 YGPGGEEVAGKYS
+469 YGPAGEEVAGKYS
-482 YRPTDAEKGGFGVF
+482 YHPTDAEKGGFGVF

>member
-1 MKEMMMFK
+1 MFE

-47 VAEDV
+47 VAEK
-52 EEEVLPKEKK
+52 ETEVKE
-62 DEEAVGG
+62 D
-69 APQADTQDTTAGKGG
+69 APQAGSQGQGAPSTQGS
-84 QDMAAVSEENTGN
+84 QDMAAVSAENTGN

-107 NEDEGA
+107 NEDEGP
-113 QNDMPQ
+113 QNDMLQ
-119 NAADTD
+119 N
-125 SFTPNHTPASNM
+125 S
-137 PAGNME
+137 
-143 NQAPDNGE
+143 
-151 SAQPANQPDMANA
+151 
-164 ADGMQGDDPSAGGQ
+164 
-178 NAGNTA
+178 
-184 AAESANQTGNNQP
+184 AESANQTGNNQP
-197 AGSSDSAPASNPAP
+197 ADSSDSAPASNPAP

-226 IKLDSG
+226 VLIDGPSQ
-232 SENVTLT
+232 NITLT
-239 HCKDKVCGSDF
+239 HCKGDSCNGDNL
-250 LDEEAPSKSEFES
+250 LDEEAPSKSEFENLNES
-263 LSDEKKIEKY
+263 ERIEKY
-273 KKDGEKFTNLV
+273 KKDGKSDKFTNLV
-284 ATEVQANGVN
+284 ATAVQANGTN

-306 SSSAR
+306 SSFAR
-311 FRRSARLRRSLP
+311 FRRSARSRRSLP

-368 KLSGGSYAL
+368 KLPGGSYAL

-459 NGSGDVSGRF
+459 NGGGDVSGRF
-469 YGPGGEEVAGKYS
+469 YGPAGEEVAGKYS

-496 AGKKEQD
+496 AGKKEKD

>member
-1 MKEMMMFK
+1 MFK

-47 VAEDV
+47 VSEKETEAKED
-52 EEEVLPKEKK
+52 
-62 DEEAVGG
+62 
-69 APQADTQDTTAGKGG
+69 APQAGSQGQGAPSAQGG

-97 GGAATTDKPK
+97 GGAAATDKPK

-119 NAADTD
+119 NAA
-125 SFTPNHTPASNM
+125 
-137 PAGNME
+137 
-143 NQAPDNGE
+143 
-151 SAQPANQPDMANA
+151 
-164 ADGMQGDDPSAGGQ
+164 
-178 NAGNTA
+178 
-184 AAESANQTGNNQP
+184 ESANQTGNNQP
-197 AGSSDSAPASNPAP
+197 ADSSDSAPASNPAP

-226 IKLDSG
+226 VLIDGPSQ
-232 SENVTLT
+232 NITLT
-239 HCKDKVCGSDF
+239 HCKGDSCNGDNL
-250 LDEEAPSKSEFES
+250 LDEEAPSKSEFENLNES
-263 LSDEKKIEKY
+263 ERIEKY
-273 KKDGEKFTNLV
+273 KKDGKSDKFTNLV
-284 ATEVQANGVN
+284 ATAVQANGTN

-311 FRRSARLRRSLP
+311 FRRSARSRRSLP

-368 KLSGGSYAL
+368 KLPGGSYAL

-444 KAAIDGNGFKGTWTE
+444 KAVIDGNGFKGTWTE
-459 NGSGDVSGRF
+459 NGGGDVSGRF
-469 YGPGGEEVAGKYS
+469 YGPAGEEVAGKYS

>member
-1 MKEMMMFK
+1 MFE

-39 LSKPAAPV
+39 PSKPAAPV
-47 VAEDV
+47 VAE
-52 EEEVLPKEKK
+52 KETDAKE
-62 DEEAVGG
+62 D
-69 APQADTQDTTAGKGG
+69 APQAGSQGQGAPSAQGS

-97 GGAATTDKPK
+97 GGAATADNPK

-119 NAADTD
+119 NAA
-125 SFTPNHTPASNM
+125 
-137 PAGNME
+137 
-143 NQAPDNGE
+143 
-151 SAQPANQPDMANA
+151 
-164 ADGMQGDDPSAGGQ
+164 
-178 NAGNTA
+178 
-184 AAESANQTGNNQP
+184 ESANQTGNNQP
-197 AGSSDSAPASNPAP
+197 AGSQNPAP
-211 ANGGSNF
+211 STNPNATNGGGDFGRTNVANGVLIDGPSQN
-218 GRVDLANG
+218 
-226 IKLDSG
+226 I
-232 SENVTLT
+232 TLT
-239 HCKDKVCGSDF
+239 HCKDTVCGSNF
-250 LDEEAPSKSEFES
+250 LAEEAPSKSEFES
-263 LSDEKKIEKY
+263 LDDSGRINKY
-273 KKDGEKFTNLV
+273 KKDGQDKFTNLV
-284 ATEVQANGVN
+284 ATEVKANGTN
-294 KYVIIYKDKSAS
+294 KYVIIYKDKST
-306 SSSAR
+306 SSAR
-311 FRRSARLRRSLP
+311 VRRSARSRRSLP

-377 RVQGEPAKGEMLAGT
+377 SVQGKPAKGEMLAGT

-406 GRPYPTRGRFAAK
+406 GRSYPTRGRFAAK

-444 KAAIDGNGFKGTWTE
+444 KAAIDGNGFKGNWTE
-459 NGSGDVSGRF
+459 NGGGDVSGRF
-469 YGPGGEEVAGKYS
+469 YGPAGEEVAGKYS

>member
-1 MKEMMMFK
+1 MFK

-62 DEEAVGG
+62 DEEAVSG
-69 APQADTQDTTAGKGG
+69 APQADTQDTPTGKGG

-97 GGAATTDKPK
+97 GGAATADNPK

-113 QNDMPQ
+113 QDDMPQ
-119 NAADTD
+119 KAADTD
-125 SFTPNHTPASNM
+125 SLTPNHTPAPNM

-143 NQAPDNGE
+143 NQ
-151 SAQPANQPDMANA
+151 PDMANT
-164 ADGMQGDDPSAGGQ
+164 ADGMQGDDPSVGE
-178 NAGNTA
+178 NAGNMA
-184 AAESANQTGNNQP
+184 AQGANQAGNNQA
-197 AGSSDSAPASNPAP
+197 AGSSDSTPASNPATT
-211 ANGGSNF
+211 NSGGDF
-218 GRVDLANG
+218 GRTNVANG
-226 IKLDSG
+226 IKLDGPSQ
-232 SENVTLT
+232 NITLT
-239 HCKDKVCGSDF
+239 HCKDTVCGSDF

-294 KYVIIYKDKSAS
+294 KYVIIYKDKST
-306 SSSAR
+306 SSAR
-311 FRRSARLRRSLP
+311 VRRSARSRRSLP

-337 IVDGEAVSLT
+337 IVDGEAVILT
-347 GHSGN
+347 EHPGN

-459 NGSGDVSGRF
+459 NGGGDVSGRF
-469 YGPGGEEVAGKYS
+469 YGPAGEEVAGKYS

>member
-1 MKEMMMFK
+1 MFE

-27 GGGSPDVKSADT
+27 GGGSPDVKLADT
-39 LSKPAAPV
+39 PSKPAAPV
-47 VAEDV
+47 VAEK
-52 EEEVLPKEKK
+52 ETEVKE
-62 DEEAVGG
+62 D
-69 APQADTQDTTAGKGG
+69 APQAGSQGQGAPSTQGS
-84 QDMAAVSEENTGN
+84 QDMAAVSAENTGN
-97 GGAATTDKPK
+97 GGSATTDKPK

-125 SFTPNHTPASNM
+125 SLTPNHTPAPNM

-143 NQAPDNGE
+143 
-151 SAQPANQPDMANA
+151 NQPDMANA
-164 ADGMQGDDPSAGGQ
+164 ADGIQGDDPSAGE

-184 AAESANQTGNNQP
+184 AQGANQAENNQA
-197 AGSSDSAPASNPAP
+197 AGSSDSTPASNPAP
-211 ANGGSNF
+211 TNGGGDFGRTNVANGVLIDGPSQN
-218 GRVDLANG
+218 
-226 IKLDSG
+226 I
-232 SENVTLT
+232 TLT
-239 HCKDKVCGSDF
+239 HCKGDSCSGDNL
-250 LDEEAPSKSEFES
+250 LDEEAPSKSEFEK
-263 LSDEKKIEKY
+263 LSDADKINNY
-273 KKDGEKFTNLV
+273 KKDGKNNNKFVGLV
-284 ATEVQANGVN
+284 ADRVKKDGTN
-294 KYVIIYKDKSAS
+294 KYIIFYTDKPPT
-306 SSSAR
+306 
-311 FRRSARLRRSLP
+311 RSARSRRSLP

-459 NGSGDVSGRF
+459 NGGGDVSGRF

>member
-1 MKEMMMFK
+1 MFK
-9 RSVIAMAC
+9 RSVITMAC

-62 DEEAVGG
+62 DEEAVSG
-69 APQADTQDTTAGKGG
+69 APQADTQDTPTGKGG

-97 GGAATTDKPK
+97 GGAATADNPK

-113 QNDMPQ
+113 QDDMPQ
-119 NAADTD
+119 KAADTD
-125 SFTPNHTPASNM
+125 SLTPNHTPAPNM

-143 NQAPDNGE
+143 NQ
-151 SAQPANQPDMANA
+151 PDMANT
-164 ADGMQGDDPSAGGQ
+164 ADGMQGDDPSVGE
-178 NAGNTA
+178 NAGNMA
-184 AAESANQTGNNQP
+184 AQGANQAGNNQA
-197 AGSSDSAPASNPAP
+197 AGSSDSTPASNPATT
-211 ANGGSNF
+211 NSGGDF
-218 GRVDLANG
+218 GRTNVANG
-226 IKLDSG
+226 IKLDGPSQ
-232 SENVTLT
+232 NITLT
-239 HCKDKVCGSDF
+239 HCKDTVCGSDF

-294 KYVIIYKDKSAS
+294 KYVIIYKDKST
-306 SSSAR
+306 SSAR
-311 FRRSARLRRSLP
+311 VRRSARSRRSLP

-368 KLSGGSYAL
+368 KLPGGSYAL

-459 NGSGDVSGRF
+459 NGGGDVSGKF
-469 YGPGGEEVAGKYS
+469 YGPAGEEVAGKYS

>member
-1 MKEMMMFK
+1 MFE

-47 VAEDV
+47 VAEK
-52 EEEVLPKEKK
+52 ETEVKE
-62 DEEAVGG
+62 D
-69 APQADTQDTTAGKGG
+69 APQAGSQGQGAPSTQGS
-84 QDMAAVSEENTGN
+84 QDMAAVSAENTGN

-107 NEDEGA
+107 NEDEGP

-119 NAADTD
+119 N
-125 SFTPNHTPASNM
+125 S
-137 PAGNME
+137 
-143 NQAPDNGE
+143 
-151 SAQPANQPDMANA
+151 
-164 ADGMQGDDPSAGGQ
+164 
-178 NAGNTA
+178 
-184 AAESANQTGNNQP
+184 AESANQTGNNQP
-197 AGSSDSAPASNPAP
+197 ADSSDSAPASNPAP
-211 ANGGSNF
+211 ANGGSDF

-239 HCKDKVCGSDF
+239 HCKDKVCDRDF
-250 LDEEAPSKSEFES
+250 LDEEAPPKSEFES
-263 LSDEKKIEKY
+263 LDDSGRINKY
-273 KKDGEKFTNLV
+273 KKDGTSDKFTNLV
-284 ATEVQANGVN
+284 ATEVKANGTN
-294 KYVIIYKDKSAS
+294 KYVIIYKDKST
-306 SSSAR
+306 SSAR
-311 FRRSARLRRSLP
+311 VRRSARSRRSLP

-337 IVDGEAVSLT
+337 IVDGEAVILT

-368 KLSGGSYAL
+368 KLPGGSYAL
-377 RVQGEPAKGEMLAGT
+377 RVQGEPAKGEMLAGA

-406 GRPYPTRGRFAAK
+406 GRSYPTRGRFAAK

-459 NGSGDVSGRF
+459 NGGGDVSGKF
-469 YGPGGEEVAGKYS
+469 YGPAGEEVAGKYS

>member
-1 MKEMMMFK
+1 MFE

-47 VAEDV
+47 VAEK
-52 EEEVLPKEKK
+52 ETEVKE
-62 DEEAVGG
+62 D
-69 APQADTQDTTAGKGG
+69 APQAGSQGQGAPSTQGS
-84 QDMAAVSEENTGN
+84 QDMAAVSAENTGN

-107 NEDEGA
+107 NEDEGP

-119 NAADTD
+119 N
-125 SFTPNHTPASNM
+125 S
-137 PAGNME
+137 
-143 NQAPDNGE
+143 
-151 SAQPANQPDMANA
+151 
-164 ADGMQGDDPSAGGQ
+164 
-178 NAGNTA
+178 
-184 AAESANQTGNNQP
+184 AESANQTGNNQS

-211 ANGGSNF
+211 ANGGGDF
-218 GRVDLANG
+218 GRT
-226 IKLDSG
+226 
-232 SENVTLT
+232 NVGNSVVIDGPSQNITLT
-239 HCKDKVCGSDF
+239 HCKGDSCDGDNL
-250 LDEEAPSKSEFES
+250 LDEEAPSKSEFDNLSES
-263 LSDEKKIEKY
+263 ERMEKY
-273 KKDGEKFTNLV
+273 KKDGKSDKFTNLV
-284 ATEVQANGVN
+284 ATAVQANGTN

-311 FRRSARLRRSLP
+311 FRRSARSRRSLP

-368 KLSGGSYAL
+368 KLPGGSYAL

-459 NGSGDVSGRF
+459 NGGGDVSGRF
-469 YGPGGEEVAGKYS
+469 YGPAGEEVAGKYS

>member
-1 MKEMMMFK
+1 MFE

-39 LSKPAAPV
+39 PSKPAAPV
-47 VAEDV
+47 VAEK
-52 EEEVLPKEKK
+52 ETEVKE
-62 DEEAVGG
+62 D
-69 APQADTQDTTAGKGG
+69 APQAGFQGQGAPSTQGS
-84 QDMAAVSEENTGN
+84 QDMAAVSAENTGN

-107 NEDEGA
+107 NEDEGP

-119 NAADTD
+119 NA
-125 SFTPNHTPASNM
+125 
-137 PAGNME
+137 
-143 NQAPDNGE
+143 
-151 SAQPANQPDMANA
+151 
-164 ADGMQGDDPSAGGQ
+164 
-178 NAGNTA
+178 GNTA
-184 AAESANQTGNNQP
+184 AQGTNQAENNQVG
-197 AGSSDSAPASNPAP
+197 GSQNPAP
-211 ANGGSNF
+211 SSNPNATNGGNF

-226 IKLDSG
+226 VLIDGPSQ
-232 SENVTLT
+232 NITLT
-239 HCKDKVCGSDF
+239 HCKSDSCNGDN
-250 LDEEAPSKSEFES
+250 LLSEEAPSKSEFEQ
-263 LSDEKKIEKY
+263 LSDEDKIKKY
-273 KKDGEKFTNLV
+273 KKDGEKFTGLV
-284 ATEVQANGVN
+284 ADRLQMKGTNQ
-294 KYVIIYKDKSAS
+294 YIIFYKPKTT
-306 SSSAR
+306 SSAR
-311 FRRSARLRRSLP
+311 FRRSARSRRSLP

-377 RVQGEPAKGEMLAGT
+377 SVQGEPAKGEMLAGT

-406 GRPYPTRGRFAAK
+406 GRSYPTKGRFAAK

-433 GDDLHMGTQKF
+433 GDDLHMGKQKF

-459 NGSGDVSGRF
+459 NSGGDVSGKF
-469 YGPGGEEVAGKYS
+469 YGPAGEEVAGKYS

>member
-1 MKEMMMFK
+1 MFK

-39 LSKPAAPV
+39 PSKPAAPV
-47 VAEDV
+47 VAE
-52 EEEVLPKEKK
+52 KET
-62 DEEAVGG
+62 EAKEN
-69 APQADTQDTTAGKGG
+69 APQAGSQGQGAPSTQGG
-84 QDMAAVSEENTGN
+84 QDMAAVSAENTGN
-97 GGAATTDKPK
+97 GGAATTDTPK

-125 SFTPNHTPASNM
+125 SLTPNHTTAPNM
-137 PAGNME
+137 PAGDME
-143 NQAPDNGE
+143 NQAPDAGE

-164 ADGMQGDDPSAGGQ
+164 ADGIQGDDPSAGE

-184 AAESANQTGNNQP
+184 SAESANQTGNNQS
-197 AGSSDSAPASNPAP
+197 AGSSDSAPASNPVP
-211 ANGGSNF
+211 ANGGGDF
-218 GRVDLANG
+218 GRT
-226 IKLDSG
+226 
-232 SENVTLT
+232 NVGNSVVIDGPSQNITLT
-239 HCKDKVCGSDF
+239 HCKGDSCSGDNL
-250 LDEEAPSKSEFES
+250 LDEEAPSKSEFEKLNES
-263 LSDEKKIEKY
+263 ERIEKY
-273 KKDGEKFTNLV
+273 KKDGKDKFVGLV
-284 ATEVQANGVN
+284 ATTVKMEGTN
-294 KYVIIYKDKSAS
+294 KYIIFYTDKPPT
-306 SSSAR
+306 
-311 FRRSARLRRSLP
+311 RSARSRRSLP

-377 RVQGEPAKGEMLAGT
+377 RVQGEPAKGEMLAGA

-444 KAAIDGNGFKGTWTE
+444 KAVIDGNGFKGTWTE
-459 NGSGDVSGRF
+459 NGGGDVSGRF
-469 YGPGGEEVAGKYS
+469 YGPAGEEVAGKYS

>member
-1 MKEMMMFK
+1 MFE

-47 VAEDV
+47 VAEK
-52 EEEVLPKEKK
+52 ETEVKE
-62 DEEAVGG
+62 D
-69 APQADTQDTTAGKGG
+69 APQAGSQGQGAPSTQGS
-84 QDMAAVSEENTGN
+84 QDMAAVSAENTGN

-107 NEDEGA
+107 NEDEGP
-113 QNDMPQ
+113 QNDMLQ
-119 NAADTD
+119 N
-125 SFTPNHTPASNM
+125 S
-137 PAGNME
+137 
-143 NQAPDNGE
+143 
-151 SAQPANQPDMANA
+151 
-164 ADGMQGDDPSAGGQ
+164 
-178 NAGNTA
+178 
-184 AAESANQTGNNQP
+184 AESANQTGNNQP
-197 AGSSDSAPASNPAP
+197 ADSSDSAPASNPAP

-226 IKLDSG
+226 VLIDGPSQ
-232 SENVTLT
+232 NITLT
-239 HCKDKVCGSDF
+239 HCKGDSCNGDNL
-250 LDEEAPSKSEFES
+250 LDEEAPSKSEFENLNES
-263 LSDEKKIEKY
+263 ERIEKY
-273 KKDGEKFTNLV
+273 KKDGKSDKFTNLV
-284 ATEVQANGVN
+284 ATAVQANGTN

-306 SSSAR
+306 SSFAR
-311 FRRSARLRRSLP
+311 FRRSARSRRSLP

-377 RVQGEPAKGEMLAGT
+377 SVQGEPAKGEMLAGT

-406 GRPYPTRGRFAAK
+406 GRPSPFRGRFAAK

-433 GDDLHMGTQKF
+433 GDDLHMGKQKF
-444 KAAIDGNGFKGTWTE
+444 KAAIDGNGFKGNWTE
-459 NGSGDVSGRF
+459 NGGGDVSGRF
-469 YGPGGEEVAGKYS
+469 YGPAGEEVAGKYS

>member
-1 MKEMMMFK
+1 MFK

-39 LSKPAAPV
+39 PSKPAAPV
-47 VAEDV
+47 VAE
-52 EEEVLPKEKK
+52 KET
-62 DEEAVGG
+62 EAKED
-69 APQADTQDTTAGKGG
+69 APQAGSQGQGAPSAQGG

-97 GGAATTDKPK
+97 GGAATADNPK
-107 NEDEGA
+107 NEDEA

-119 NAADTD
+119 NTAGTD
-125 SFTPNHTPASNM
+125 SLTPNHTPASNM

-143 NQAPDNGE
+143 NQAPDAGE
-151 SAQPANQPDMANA
+151 SAQPENKPDMANA
-164 ADGMQGDDPSAGGQ
+164 ADGIQGDDPSADGE

-184 AAESANQTGNNQP
+184 AQGTNQAENNQA
-197 AGSSDSAPASNPAP
+197 AGSQNPASSTNPNAT
-211 ANGGSNF
+211 NGGGDF
-218 GRVDLANG
+218 GRT
-226 IKLDSG
+226 
-232 SENVTLT
+232 NVGNSVVIDGPSQNITLT
-239 HCKDKVCGSDF
+239 HCKGDSCDGDNL
-250 LDEEAPSKSEFES
+250 LDEEAPSKSEFDNLSES
-263 LSDEKKIEKY
+263 ERMEKY
-273 KKDGEKFTNLV
+273 KKDGKSDKFTGFV
-284 ATEVQANGVN
+284 ADKLQMKGTNQ
-294 KYVIIYKDKSAS
+294 YIIFYKPKTT
-306 SSSAR
+306 SSAR

-377 RVQGEPAKGEMLAGT
+377 SVQGEPAKGEMLAGT

-406 GRPYPTRGRFAAK
+406 GRPYPSRGRFAAK

-459 NGSGDVSGRF
+459 NGGGDVSGRF

>member
-1 MKEMMMFK
+1 MFK

-47 VAEDV
+47 VSEKETEAKED
-52 EEEVLPKEKK
+52 
-62 DEEAVGG
+62 
-69 APQADTQDTTAGKGG
+69 APQAGSQGQGAPSAQGS

-97 GGAATTDKPK
+97 GGEATADNPK

-113 QNDMPQ
+113 QDDMPQ
-119 NAADTD
+119 KAAGTD
-125 SFTPNHTPASNM
+125 SSTPNHTPAPNM

-143 NQAPDNGE
+143 NQ
-151 SAQPANQPDMANA
+151 PDMANT
-164 ADGMQGDDPSAGGQ
+164 ADGMQGDDPSAGE

-184 AAESANQTGNNQP
+184 AQGANQAENNQA
-197 AGSSDSAPASNPAP
+197 AGSSDSTPASNPAP
-211 ANGGSNF
+211 TNGGGDFGRTNVANGVLIDGPSQN
-218 GRVDLANG
+218 
-226 IKLDSG
+226 I
-232 SENVTLT
+232 TLT
-239 HCKDKVCGSDF
+239 HCKGDSCSGDNL
-250 LDEEAPSKSEFES
+250 LDEEAPSKSEFEK
-263 LSDEKKIEKY
+263 LSDADKINNY
-273 KKDGEKFTNLV
+273 KKDGKNNNKFVGLV
-284 ATEVQANGVN
+284 ADRVKKDGTN
-294 KYVIIYKDKSAS
+294 KYIIFYTDNPPT
-306 SSSAR
+306 
-311 FRRSARLRRSLP
+311 RSARSRRSRRSLP

-368 KLSGGSYAL
+368 KLPGGSYAL
-377 RVQGEPAKGEMLAGT
+377 RVQGEPAKGEMLAGA

-424 KSVDGIIDS
+424 KYVDGIIDS

-469 YGPGGEEVAGKYS
+469 YGPAGEEVAGKYS